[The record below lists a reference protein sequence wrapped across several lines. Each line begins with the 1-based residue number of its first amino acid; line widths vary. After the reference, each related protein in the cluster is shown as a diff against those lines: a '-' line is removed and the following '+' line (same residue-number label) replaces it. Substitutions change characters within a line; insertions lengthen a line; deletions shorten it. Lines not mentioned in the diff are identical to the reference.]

1 MKPKAQYLSYRD
13 QPHKLEQNLRI
24 LREVKFKYRKANG
37 QFRYA
42 RGRIPLPWPRGG
54 VGGQWGVTVTKD
66 GREILIYWDI
76 DRGAVRSFYT
86 NFLL

>member
-1 MKPKAQYLSYRD
+1 MNPKAQYESYYARGIRQLERD
-13 QPHKLEQNLRI
+13 LRSN
-24 LREVKFKYRKANG
+24 RVVAFKYRKANG

-42 RGRIPLPWPRGG
+42 RGRIPREWADRMG
-54 VGGQWGVTVTKD
+54 VATTKD

-86 NFLL
+86 KFLL